1 MDVGKTSFN
10 SYSSSMT
17 VEDTISN
24 NASSDDEIL
33 KMFFDESYVPQAF
46 VDILLT
52 NATAKG
58 INQVQTVSSSLLSRL
73 DYYTKHLTKE
83 LETTIRNLENLSET
97 LPGTWT
103 VNASV
108 EGEDEG
114 PLTLTGL
121 QGSSKLEYYLDTLA
135 SAVRALET
143 DMEKI
148 DGQMSELNLKY
159 ESSTDVVEK
168 LFKLETVKERLHKVL
183 KHFKN
188 MKTILAIS
196 AGSTAKQ
203 SSEDALNISITEFK
217 VSLKILEETIN
228 HSLVESSS
236 KEVSSEINEELLNKI
251 DLFTELRPLFKGL
264 DKFYPPYSDFV
275 EKIKREAQYYLST
288 KDIGGDLNI

>member
-1 MDVGKTSFN
+1 
-10 SYSSSMT
+10 MT
-17 VEDTISN
+17 AEDTIPN

-33 KMFFDESYVPQAF
+33 KMFFDEAYVPQAF

-97 LPGTWT
+97 LPGTWA

-148 DGQMSELNLKY
+148 DFQMSELNSKY

-183 KHFKN
+183 KHFTN

-203 SSEDALNISITEFK
+203 SSEDTLNISITEFK
-217 VSLKILEETIN
+217 VSLKILEKTIN

-236 KEVSSEINEELLNKI
+236 KEVSSEINEELLKKI

-264 DKFYPPYSDFV
+264 DKFYPPYSDFA

>member
-1 MDVGKTSFN
+1 
-10 SYSSSMT
+10 MT
-17 VEDTISN
+17 AEDLISTN
-24 NASSDDEIL
+24 VSTDDEIL
-33 KMFFDESYVPQAF
+33 KMFFDEAFVPQAF

-52 NATAKG
+52 NATGKG

-103 VNASV
+103 VNSSFQ
-108 EGEDEG
+108 GEDEE
-114 PLTLTGL
+114 PITLTGL

-148 DGQMSELNLKY
+148 DCQMSELNSKY
-159 ESSTDVVEK
+159 ESSTNVVEK
-168 LFKLETVKERLHKVL
+168 LSKLETVKERLHIVL
-183 KHFKN
+183 KHFNN
-188 MKTILAIS
+188 MRTILAIS
-196 AGSTAKQ
+196 AGSAAKE
-203 SSEDALNISITEFK
+203 SNEDTLNISITEFK
-217 VSLKILEETIN
+217 VSLKILEETISQ
-228 HSLVESSS
+228 SLVVSSS
-236 KEVSSEINEELLNKI
+236 KEVSSEKNEELLKKI

-264 DKFYPPYSDFV
+264 DKFYPPYSEFA